1 MNSISFSETLSN
13 TLDMVSEWPKK
24 RSYEPSIPTNLLF
37 FTIDTNTSSRFY
49 YVRITIYLQTGHFY
63 TPGARI
69 LYIMKSRMRA
79 NGQPTARNTQK
90 RRKEKASTL
99 RGPMQRTA
107 WANAARCDD

>member
-1 MNSISFSETLSN
+1 
-13 TLDMVSEWPKK
+13 
-24 RSYEPSIPTNLLF
+24 
-37 FTIDTNTSSRFY
+37 
-49 YVRITIYLQTGHFY
+49 
-63 TPGARI
+63 
-69 LYIMKSRMRA
+69 MRA